1 MFAKWKF
8 WLLFRLFQPVFTV
21 LLYMF
26 SKSEVRP
33 YTRTFDVTILSF
45 VSNIFDLIA
54 YRIGISQVLY
64 YAKCEN
70 ANFCKKM
77 SKQPIDCRLNWT
89 FSSSYCRFL
98 CSWPHPYSLLIF
110 GMFPLDQIADVGI
123 NVSRYVKLFGRGII
137 FKVFQPM
144 WSRYLNVT
152 DRRTDW

>member
-1 MFAKWKF
+1 
-8 WLLFRLFQPVFTV
+8 LLFRLFQPVFTV

-70 ANFCKKM
+70 ANFCKK
-77 SKQPIDCRLNWT
+77 KCRNNR
-89 FSSSYCRFL
+89 S
-98 CSWPHPYSLLIF
+98 
-110 GMFPLDQIADVGI
+110 IADWTELLARAIAGFCAHDPTPI
-123 NVSRYVKLFGRGII
+123 
-137 FKVFQPM
+137 PC
-144 WSRYLNVT
+144 
-152 DRRTDW
+152 